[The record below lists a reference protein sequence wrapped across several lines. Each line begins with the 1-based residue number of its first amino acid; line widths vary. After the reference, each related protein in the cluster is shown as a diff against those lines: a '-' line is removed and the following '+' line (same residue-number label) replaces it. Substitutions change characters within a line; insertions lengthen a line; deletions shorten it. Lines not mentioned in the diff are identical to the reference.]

1 MLLLF
6 VVDFCIFEEVVGN
19 KKLFYFGGLPRL
31 FSGGGTII
39 IASSSLKSTALFFDL
54 DFAIPALIPVKQP
67 NE

>member
-1 MLLLF
+1 LR
-6 VVDFCIFEEVVGN
+6 DEEAMMM
-19 KKLFYFGGLPRL
+19 LPRL

>member
-6 VVDFCIFEEVVGN
+6 VVDFCIFEEAVGN
-19 KKLFYFGGLPRL
+19 KKLFYFGGLPRF
-31 FSGGGTII
+31 FSGGGTI

-54 DFAIPALIPVKQP
+54 DFAIPALIPVKKP